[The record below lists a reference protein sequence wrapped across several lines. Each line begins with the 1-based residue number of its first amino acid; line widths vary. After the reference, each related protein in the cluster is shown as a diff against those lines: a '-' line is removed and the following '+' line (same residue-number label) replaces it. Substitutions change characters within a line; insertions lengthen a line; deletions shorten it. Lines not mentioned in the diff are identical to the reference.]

1 MRRTLLLLSLL
12 AIACFA
18 AAGAGAAPAP
28 PQRQAPA
35 ATWAEPQIASVLAT
49 GIFDNTAETFR
60 PDDAL
65 TMGELADV
73 HGRWGKGILPPEH
86 PDDLVTVRQLDAQLV
101 AALKLLPASRAIRLA
116 ARDAGLDPIPSLGTE
131 TVARVLGLRLN
142 HPAGHDQLELAPTA
156 PVTRAEAAYSFARA
170 LTVPDWAKQQL
181 LAQTARLSFPQLNG
195 LQRGV
200 LGRALKFVGFPY
212 VWTGTSEKARQT
224 LWDGT
229 TVPGGFDCSGFV
241 WRVYK
246 LQPLD
251 GAPGLA
257 RTLQGRTT
265 YAMSGEVPA
274 ALRVDAAELEPGD
287 VIFFGSH
294 GKASKPTEIGHMGIY
309 VGSGWFVHS
318 SSAGVT
324 LQPFS
329 GWYVN
334 RFAWARRPLAEAGLE
349 AASEQPATASS

>member
-18 AAGAGAAPAP
+18 AAGATASPPPRQHEASTESWAAP
-28 PQRQAPA
+28 
-35 ATWAEPQIASVLAT
+35 QIKAVLAT
-49 GIFDNTAETFR
+49 GIFDATPETFR
-60 PDDAL
+60 PDEPL
-65 TMGELADV
+65 TWGELADV
-73 HGRWGKGILPPEH
+73 LGRWGKGILPPEH
-86 PDDLVTVRQLDAQLV
+86 PDNLVTVRQLDAQLV
-101 AALKLLPASRAIRLA
+101 AALHLLPASRAIRLA
-116 ARDAGLDPIPSLGTE
+116 ARDAGLSPIPSLGTE

-142 HPAGHDQLELAPTA
+142 HPAGNDGLELLPTA

-170 LTVPDWAKQQL
+170 LTLPDWAKQQL
-181 LAQTARLSFPQLNG
+181 LAETAHLSFPQLTDW
-195 LQRGV
+195 QRTV
-200 LGRALKFVGFPY
+200 LTRAFRFVGYPY
-212 VWTGTSEKARQT
+212 VWTGTSEKAHQT

-229 TVPGGFDCSGFV
+229 VVPGGFDCSGFV

-246 LQPLD
+246 LEDFQ
-251 GAPGLA
+251 GAPGLT

-274 ALRVDAAELEPGD
+274 GLRIPADQLQPAD
-287 VIFFGSH
+287 VIFFGAH
-294 GKASKPTEIGHMGIY
+294 GKDSKPSEISHMGIY
-309 VGSGWFVHS
+309 IGNGWFVHS

-324 LQPFS
+324 LQPLN

-349 AASEQPATASS
+349 GPASAA